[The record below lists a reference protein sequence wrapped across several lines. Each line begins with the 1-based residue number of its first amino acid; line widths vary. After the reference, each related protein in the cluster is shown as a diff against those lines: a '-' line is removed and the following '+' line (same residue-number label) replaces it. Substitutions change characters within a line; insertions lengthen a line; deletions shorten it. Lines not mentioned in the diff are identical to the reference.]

1 MQKVN
6 VLLINALTAVGAF
19 MIFIDFSLSNVRR
32 FYPSMGNPLALKG
45 LTTSKN
51 LPVNA
56 VGALMTLRDFT
67 LSNARRFYSSMVNP
81 LAVTGLTT
89 KIVA

>member
-19 MIFIDFSLSNVRR
+19 MILLDFSLSNVRR
-32 FYPSMGNPLALKG
+32 FYPSMGNPLAVK
-45 LTTSKN
+45 
-51 LPVNA
+51 
-56 VGALMTLRDFT
+56 
-67 LSNARRFYSSMVNP
+67 
-81 LAVTGLTT
+81 GLTT